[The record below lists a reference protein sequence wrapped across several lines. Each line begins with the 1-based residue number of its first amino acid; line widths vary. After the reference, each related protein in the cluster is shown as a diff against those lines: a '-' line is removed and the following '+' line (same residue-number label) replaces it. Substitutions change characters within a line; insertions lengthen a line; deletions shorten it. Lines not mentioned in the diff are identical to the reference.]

1 MLVEF
6 ETDIVNC
13 LNTLRK
19 GGIILYPTDTIW
31 GVGCDATDPA
41 AVKKIYEIKQRPE
54 SKSLIVLLAD
64 PRDIY
69 RYISL
74 PEPYIFDYL
83 KTAVRPTT
91 IIYEGAVGLAENLI
105 AADGSIAIRVVKEDF
120 CRNLIKRFGKPL
132 VSTSANISGAA
143 YPRNY
148 LQVPD
153 AIKNGVDYI
162 VKHRQNDFEINAPST
177 IIKLSNNNEIEFIRQ

>member
-13 LNTLRK
+13 LNTLQK

-120 CRNLIKRFGKPL
+120 CRHLIKRFGKPL
-132 VSTSANISGAA
+132 VSTSANISGEKTSANFKDIA
-143 YPRNY
+143 PE
-148 LQVPD
+148 
-153 AIKNGVDYI
+153 IKNAVDYI
-162 VKHRQNDFEINAPST
+162 VQYRQNDEEPASAST
-177 IIKLSNNNEIEFIRQ
+177 IVRFDKYGRMQLLRP